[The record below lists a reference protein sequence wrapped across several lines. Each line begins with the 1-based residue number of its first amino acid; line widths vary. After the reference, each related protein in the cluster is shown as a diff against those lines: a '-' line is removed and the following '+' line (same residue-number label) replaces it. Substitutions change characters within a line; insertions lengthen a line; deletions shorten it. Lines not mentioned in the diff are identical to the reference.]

1 MCFRRSGNDL
11 RCGSG
16 ERINNRRYVATELQN
31 DGVAVFLLA
40 WASLS
45 PVLARPG
52 FSVTRMSAM
61 TIRTTCTMDCPDSC
75 ALEVTVSE
83 GIISRI
89 QAAAAETSA
98 HPNTQGFLCDKVSRF
113 ARRVYHESRILHPM
127 RRVGPKGEGAFERIS
142 WDDALSTI
150 ADRFHSIIGQWGAEA
165 ILPYHYDGSNGYL
178 SHSFLDDCLFAKLGA
193 SRLGRTL
200 CAALMGAV
208 ASGMYGN
215 MPGVAFE
222 DFPHARAILIW
233 GANPKVSNIHLV
245 PYLRQAKRNGAFVA
259 AIDPI
264 RNFTD
269 AEVDLHLPIYP
280 GSDLPVALAMIRH
293 WARSDRL
300 DHDFLARQATGLE
313 TLLTAANEWSME
325 RAATAARVPRADLV
339 KLADAFAAGS
349 PGLIRIGW
357 GTERNK
363 NGGQALA
370 ALMAMPALLGKFG
383 VRGGGFTHSTGN
395 ATRLDKT
402 RLLGPDAPTSGW
414 NTRELNMSQLG
425 NLLTEDLSPPV
436 KSLFVY
442 NCNPVATVP
451 DQNSVLRG
459 LARED
464 LFTVVHEQVMTDTAL
479 YADILLPAVTFLE
492 QHEIKRAYGSFIV
505 GGVQPAI
512 PPCGEAKP
520 NEWVFA
526 ALGRAMGFQDECFTW
541 DTAAC
546 MERIADALL
555 MDGEPIP
562 PPGIAPGEI
571 RPFAFPGGGP
581 VQFETVFPGLPGRKI
596 NLAPR
601 ELGPSPYAFEQ
612 TQTSRFPLALVSASN
627 NRMISSTL
635 GEFNY
640 PELWLSLNPED
651 AKTRNIREGDEVR
664 IFNPLGEV
672 RCRAKVSDRLRP
684 GVCGLPKGA
693 WAKSSRNGRTS
704 NALCPQHVNVVGG
717 GACYNDARV
726 EVELATRS
734 PEQTLAPNISAP

>member
-1 MCFRRSGNDL
+1 MTLRECRCDSKYCATFLITAADRSDDATLL
-11 RCGSG
+11 RIAFPTVRCWQVTHFLVPAW
-16 ERINNRRYVATELQN
+16 VAMAQ
-31 DGVAVFLLA
+31 
-40 WASLS
+40 
-45 PVLARPG
+45 
-52 FSVTRMSAM
+52 

-83 GIISRI
+83 GTISRI
-89 QAAAAETSA
+89 QAAAAETSP

-113 ARRVYHESRILHPM
+113 AKRVYHESRILHPM
-127 RRVGPKGEGAFERIS
+127 RRVGPKGTGAFERIS
-142 WDDALSTI
+142 WDDALAAI
-150 ADRFHSIIGQWGAEA
+150 VDRFRSIIRQWGAEA

-178 SHSFLDDCLFAKLGA
+178 SHSFLDDYLFAKLGT

-200 CAALMGAV
+200 CAAPMGAV
-208 ASGMYGN
+208 SSGMYGN
-215 MPGVAFE
+215 MPGVAFQ
-222 DFPHARAILIW
+222 DFPLARAILVW

-245 PYLRQAKRNGAFVA
+245 PYLRQAKQNGAFVA

-280 GSDLPVALAMIRH
+280 GADLPVALAMIRH
-293 WARSDRL
+293 WAQTDQL
-300 DHDFLARQATGLE
+300 DHDFLAKQTTGLE
-313 TLLTAANEWSME
+313 TLLAAADQWSLE
-325 RAATAARVPRADLV
+325 RAATAARVPQADLV
-339 KLADAFAAGS
+339 KLADAFATGS

-370 ALMAMPALLGKFG
+370 AVMAMPALLGKFG
-383 VRGGGFTHSTGN
+383 VRGGGYTLSTGN
-395 ATRLDKT
+395 ATRLDKA
-402 RLLGPDAPTSGW
+402 RLFGTDAPASGW

-442 NCNPVATVP
+442 DCNPVATAP

-492 QHEIKRAYGSFIV
+492 QHEIKRSYGSFIV

-512 PPCGEAKP
+512 PPRGEAKP
-520 NEWVFA
+520 NEWLFA
-526 ALGRAMGFQDECFTW
+526 ALGRAMGFGDECFTW
-541 DTAAC
+541 DTAIC
-546 MERIADALL
+546 VEKIADALL
-555 MDGEPIP
+555 MDGQPITP
-562 PPGIAPGEI
+562 PVISPGAI
-571 RPFAFPGGGP
+571 RTFSFAGGGP
-581 VQFETVFPGLPGRKI
+581 VQFETVFPGTPDGKI
-596 NLAPR
+596 NLTPPQ
-601 ELGPSPYAFEQ
+601 LGSSPFEFEQ
-612 TQTSRFPLALVSASN
+612 TENITFPLALVSASN

-640 PELWLSLNPED
+640 PELWLTLNPED
-651 AKTRNIREGDEVR
+651 AGTRNIRVGDEVR
-664 IFNPLGEV
+664 IFNELGEV

-693 WAKSSRNGRTS
+693 WAKSSRNGKTS

-717 GACYNDARV
+717 GACYNDVRV
-726 EVELATRS
+726 EVELATSSTERTD
-734 PEQTLAPNISAP
+734 PPTIHAQ